1 MTQHDWRV
9 RVQHMLDYSREA
21 VDMLGD
27 KSLGDLQANRVLQLA
42 LTQLIQIVGEAAS
55 RVPEQVRTALPQIP
69 WSQAV
74 GMRHRLVHGYDLID
88 FEVVFDTIRDSLPPL
103 IQQLEQVLSE

>member
-9 RVQHMLDYSREA
+9 RAKHMLDYSREA
-21 VDMLGD
+21 VDLLGD
-27 KSLGDLQANRVLQLA
+27 KTLDDLQADRVLQLA
-42 LTQLIQIVGEAAS
+42 LTQLIQIVGEAAT
-55 RVPEQVRTALPQIP
+55 RVPEQVRLTMPQIP

-88 FEVVFDTIRDSLPPL
+88 FEVVFDTVRDSLPPL
-103 IQQLEQVLSE
+103 IQQLEAVLS